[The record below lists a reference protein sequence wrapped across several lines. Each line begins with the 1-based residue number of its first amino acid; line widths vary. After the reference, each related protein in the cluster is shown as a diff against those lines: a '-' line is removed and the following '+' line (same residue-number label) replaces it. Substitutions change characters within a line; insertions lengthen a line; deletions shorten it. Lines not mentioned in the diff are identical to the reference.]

1 MDVAREGMKL
11 VDVREEEA
19 MDRVKWRN
27 GAWNTQLSTWKRWA
41 LNDLGIYLQAG
52 SKNKKN

>member
-19 MDRVKWRN
+19 MDRVRWRN
-27 GAWNTQLSTWKRWA
+27 GAWNTQLST
-41 LNDLGIYLQAG
+41 
-52 SKNKKN
+52 